1 MLDELKRLAQ
11 AATPGPRTIR
21 GEPFENG
28 TPYFY
33 IDAGHGYWGTS
44 AEPSGFQLTG
54 VISQADADLAAL
66 APETL
71 TALIRR
77 LQAAEASLLTARKV
91 VEAARWIRDHSA
103 FDDGLIDAA
112 PDLSD
117 ALAAHDAAEVAR
129 KEGDAT

>member
-1 MLDELKRLAQ
+1 MTDIDLPRLAALAE

-28 TPYFY
+28 NPYFY
-33 IDAGHGYWGTS
+33 IDAGHGFWGTS

-77 LQAAEASLLTARKV
+77 LQAAEA
-91 VEAARWIRDHSA
+91 E
-103 FDDGLIDAA
+103 
-112 PDLSD
+112 
-117 ALAAHDAAEVAR
+117 LAATRRATYQWRQEMGEMQA
-129 KEGDAT
+129 DATFMETLDRIKQGILE